1 MQTVRGIGRLLCV
14 GAMTAVLTGCASAQ
28 TSAPAGAPQTPP
40 PAVRATAVY
49 LESTGSPQLDAGDLA
64 RHPQVVV
71 VRSQRELESRLTSGQ
86 AIWID
91 KGVAR
96 SLDVGR
102 LYKLTWGK
110 VVPVA
115 LIGYNSSFYSFREV
129 LPIAGLYGGFVDWS
143 RVRLEPGF
151 AVYSFRRFIHSG
163 GVEGYQHDYDV
174 TPTVDAV
181 LGATDPILHGEFPTA
196 TPPAK

>member
-1 MQTVRGIGRLLCV
+1 
-14 GAMTAVLTGCASAQ
+14 MTAETEDRRDFTRYAPLGLIGNPFALPENS
-28 TSAPAGAPQTPP
+28 SAPVSECEIGSKSNELLKAIVERSREDAPKP
-40 PAVRATAVY
+40 
-49 LESTGSPQLDAGDLA
+49 L
-64 RHPQVVV
+64 
-71 VRSQRELESRLTSGQ
+71 
-86 AIWID
+86 WID